1 MSSLKRVSGIT
12 AMLAALAMAVV
23 SPASASTLEVGLETV
38 FPAISA
44 DLPVLPAAAD
54 ECIAV
59 PVGVALDS
67 CDDEAWR
74 LGVATAGCLIGAVGF
89 FKAGKTIKAAGKAIK
104 QGGNVKQIIYG
115 AVGAFFCTDVWN
127 SFWDW
132 SDCANDAGM
141 QDIFNP
147 AYLGPV
153 SDADEG
159 GDENLG
165 QVFVDIGDTLLGAP

>member
-1 MSSLKRVSGIT
+1 MSSSKRVSGIA
-12 AMLAALAMAVV
+12 AMLAALVLAVV
-23 SPASASTLEVGLETV
+23 PSASASTLEVGLEAAL
-38 FPAISA
+38 PAVRA
-44 DLPVLPAAAD
+44 DFPVLPAAAN
-54 ECIAV
+54 ERAAV
-59 PVGVALDS
+59 PVGAALDS

-104 QGGNVKQIIYG
+104 SGGNVKQIVYG

-141 QDIFNP
+141 QDILNP
-147 AYLGPV
+147 AYGYDPQIL
-153 SDADEG
+153 
-159 GDENLG
+159 
-165 QVFVDIGDTLLGAP
+165 DTPPL